1 MWKVVTAGCAQI
13 CTRLKTKRTFQCQ
26 CSTLLGITAKH
37 SCKSL
42 LYNKHVCTSCRTA
55 PVHNMFV
62 RFLAIANTLFVC
74 SPKTKKSKHAANMWM
89 QDLSTRLGCALTMN
103 ENHSLN
109 THENWHGKT
118 GWESTKPPA
127 NFVQLI
133 SHLPQKSSKPLQIKL
148 TWFSWTTLFHKG
160 RDWIGIAIM
169 STTSLPQVCQNQC
182 DFHCSTLQELAR
194 RRTLSRM
201 SNGWAM
207 AEAEQWCTCSVTLRS
222 TGT

>member
-127 NFVQLI
+127 NCPT
-133 SHLPQKSSKPLQIKL
+133 HLASTSKILKTSSNQAYLVL
-148 TWFSWTTLFHKG
+148 M
-160 RDWIGIAIM
+160 DN
-169 STTSLPQVCQNQC
+169 SLPQRERLNRNCYHVNYQPSSSLPESMRFPLLN
-182 DFHCSTLQELAR
+182 LAGACKKEN
-194 RRTLSRM
+194 TFKNEQWLG
-201 SNGWAM
+201 NGWGWAM
-207 AEAEQWCTCSVTLRS
+207 VHL
-222 TGT
+222 